1 LFSESRSKHSELSD
15 FQIYLILA
23 FVPLVARVPASF
35 SDHGRGTVDAI
46 VAAATGFRH
55 SLKRVEHG
63 QPKALWSLHPQIFA
77 FAETRTAVARVTD
90 LSRPLQ
96 TQDASMPQRVDEA
109 TAGFFGLTERS
120 ILDQ

>member
-1 LFSESRSKHSELSD
+1 LLQRLASVICSSQIEYPELK
-15 FQIYLILA
+15 
-23 FVPLVARVPASF
+23 PLWCS
-35 SDHGRGTVDAI
+35 
-46 VAAATGFRH
+46 
-55 SLKRVEHG
+55 
-63 QPKALWSLHPQIFA
+63 HPQIFA
-77 FAETRTAVARVTD
+77 FAETRTAIARVTD